1 LPLQE
6 QLFVLFYS
14 FGDLQKIS
22 MQMDSSTGVSKGFAF
37 LQFRDPKSANLAIQS
52 MNGQTLAGRPMKTG
66 WASQVVPG
74 ANVVTSSE
82 FPGDATIRTQQAYQV
97 LAQLTVGVPAA
108 VILSSLVSS
117 ASTTGAAKA
126 LNSASKTIAA
136 SSSGAEMGD
145 RQTRGSRVPTVAE
158 ARAGV
163 LSAPT
168 ISVAASPSQPKVAQ
182 PVTVKLGNA
191 DDPTEVIVVHNMFGS
206 NESEEDMKEIHE
218 EFDEET
224 SQYGLI
230 ESVLEKGG
238 KIYARFSNLEG
249 AKTCAGVLQGR
260 WFDKRQ
266 LYVEFIKDMPKPEVS
281 S

>member
-1 LPLQE
+1 
-6 QLFVLFYS
+6 
-14 FGDLQKIS
+14 
-22 MQMDSSTGVSKGFAF
+22 MQMDASTGVSKGFAF

-82 FPGDATIRTQQAYQV
+82 FPGDATARTQQAYQV

-108 VILSSLVSS
+108 TILSSLLSS
-117 ASTTGAAKA
+117 SSTTGAATA
-126 LNSASKTIAA
+126 PNAAPTTIAVPP
-136 SSSGAEMGD
+136 SGAEVGGH
-145 RQTRGSRVPTVAE
+145 QTGGCRVPTVAE
-158 ARAGV
+158 ARAG
-163 LSAPT
+163 LILAPT
-168 ISVAASPSQPKVAQ
+168 IPVAAVADQPKAVQ
-182 PVTVKLGNA
+182 PAKIGNEN
-191 DDPTEVIVVHNMFGS
+191 DPTEMIAVHNMFGS
-206 NESEEDMKEIHE
+206 NESDDDLKEIQE

-224 SQYGLI
+224 RQYGLVQ
-230 ESVLEKGG
+230 SVLEKGG
-238 KIYARFSNLEG
+238 KIYARFSNLQG

-266 LYVEFIKDMPKPEVS
+266 LYVEFIKEMPKPDLS